1 MRTIIIME
9 KENIVEMQKV
19 INICFVAYFM
29 LSIICGAVL
38 YNRLEQTRHELES
51 VRMEL
56 SAATDRQSELAEI
69 LRRDGEI
76 LCESSTT
83 ISGIRSQIAAIRES
97 YEAMENIICNNN
109 RSSDK

>member
-1 MRTIIIME
+1 
-9 KENIVEMQKV
+9 MQKV

-56 SAATDRQSELAEI
+56 SAATDRQAELAEI

>member
-1 MRTIIIME
+1 MENKIIHFIIIL
-9 KENIVEMQKV
+9 
-19 INICFVAYFM
+19 YFIASV
-29 LSIICGAVL
+29 LVGAVL

-83 ISGIRSQIAAIRES
+83 ISGIRSQIAAIKES
-97 YEAMENIICNNN
+97 YKAMEGIISNSNHN
-109 RSSDK
+109 SDK